1 MDKEKNK
8 TTATLRNKNGAK
20 PAKTPKKTSV
30 TNIAPEKLVLLV
42 TIVNREKGEYYL
54 DLIQAF
60 KCNFQLSANAL
71 GTAQKALGL
80 LTPDTEKT
88 VLFSVLTRPNA
99 KAALEVLEKKFSTIR
114 NGKGVAFTVPL
125 TSTVGVLIYRFLSNK
140 E

>member
-1 MDKEKNK
+1 MNKLKEKHIA
-8 TTATLRNKNGAK
+8 ATRKKAVVK
-20 PAKTPKKTSV
+20 PSKKAAANV
-30 TNIAPEKLVLLV
+30 APEKLVLLV
-42 TIVNREKGEYYL
+42 TIVNREKGEFYL
-54 DLIQAF
+54 DLIQSF
-60 KCNFQLSANAL
+60 ECNFQLSSNAV

-88 VLFSVLTRPNA
+88 VLLSVLTRPNA
-99 KAALEVLEKKFSTIR
+99 KQALEVLEQKFATIR